1 VKTSRICTFSALC
14 VLLVCLVAFQ
24 TNPLTPVSASLCQ
37 INNVAYDYPQ
47 QVQPSQQFTLTST
60 ISASCSYTDPGI
72 YYLAL
77 VVVYDASS
85 GQQLTS
91 NSAAIGYVS
100 LQQPNVVATVPNLIT
115 SPSGNVAWQLR
126 LVVYVINDYNQYFA
140 PFQDTAITHDL
151 TVNVGTVQQ
160 QQTVATTTTSSTTM
174 TSSSTPQMVVTNT
187 TTSAPATSLET
198 NTQSSITSQSL
209 TVIVLAII
217 VVLMI
222 MVWKRRAT
230 SKQPD
235 TSSKTETMK
244 PKKE

>member
-1 VKTSRICTFSALC
+1 
-14 VLLVCLVAFQ
+14 
-24 TNPLTPVSASLCQ
+24 VS
-37 INNVAYDYPQ
+37 YGYPQ
-47 QVQPSQQFTLTST
+47 QVQPGQQFFLTST

-115 SPSGNVAWQLR
+115 SPSGNTAWQLR
-126 LVVYVINDYNQYFA
+126 LVVYVINDYNQYFS

-151 TVNVGTVQQ
+151 TVNVGTIQQ
-160 QQTVATTTTSSTTM
+160 QQTVATTTTTSSTT
-174 TSSSTPQMVVTNT
+174 TSSSITQMAIANTT

-198 NTQSSITSQSL
+198 STPQSSITSQSL
-209 TVIVLAII
+209 TIIGLAII
-217 VVLMI
+217 VVILI
-222 MVWKRRAT
+222 TFWKRRAT
-230 SKQPD
+230 SKPD
-235 TSSKTETMK
+235 ETAK
-244 PKKE
+244 PKKEKT